1 MPIRKA
7 FFPDGKSIFFE
18 DTFEK
23 RQELIKNGVIYFDA
37 FSYDSINNEIV
48 TGDLIINSNYHSL
61 NKNLSC
67 TENLITM
74 MTIDYG
80 ISPASLV
87 IQIRKNFVSIVIK
100 KEALGTTKGD
110 YQLKNIYKK
119 IIDIFIDKNK
129 QKSNIHLLFFLLK
142 SHWGVS
148 FMLRISYH

>member
-100 KEALGTTKGD
+100 KRLSELQKVTTNSK
-110 YQLKNIYKK
+110 
-119 IIDIFIDKNK
+119 IFIKRL
-129 QKSNIHLLFFLLK
+129 SIFLLIK
-142 SHWGVS
+142 INKKV
-148 FMLRISYH
+148 I